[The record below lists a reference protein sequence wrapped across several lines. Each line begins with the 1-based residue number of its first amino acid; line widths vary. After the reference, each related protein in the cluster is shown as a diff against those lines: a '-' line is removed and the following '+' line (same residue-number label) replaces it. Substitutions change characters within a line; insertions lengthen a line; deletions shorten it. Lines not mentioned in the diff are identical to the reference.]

1 MIKPVAG
8 PLLLALLSLATGAR
22 GEIVP
27 AEAAR
32 GAYPDLAVDAAGSLH
47 LVYVRAG
54 KLWYRQRPQAAQE
67 WSAEQDTGLSQGMVA
82 RSDPEVVTDSHNR
95 PHVMVGSSYA
105 WFNGTSWQPLKLDV
119 MRDTALAIDAQDN
132 VYIVRRGGHLGGYL
146 GLLVRRAGASTFEPL
161 PDPDIGGDLPL
172 GRNDHVY
179 GHIAIRPA
187 DSSLHI
193 VYRHGSPKRCAYRTS
208 GDGGR
213 TWSGG
218 GVCDDDREAP
228 SVCIGPDGGVYVVS
242 GTGEVFRRE
251 DGQEKWQS
259 LGRAVPAG
267 SRDLPMMVADSR
279 GRLYVGSFGGRINVY
294 ADGNWVSPTTL
305 PAPSKQ
311 TLGFVDLAVSRDGDR
326 VYAVWEVGPSVHH
339 DEPAGESAILLARL
353 DGALAAQAPPA
364 ADQRAVPPARR
375 QVGQWERFEASVVNR
390 KDYADPYRDVAL
402 NVVCTRPDSS
412 TVKLWGFY
420 DGGGIWKLRV
430 MPDQTGDWAY
440 EASFSDGSP
449 SVKGSFKCGVSELPG
464 MISRDETNPV
474 WFGYR
479 GGKHTLVRALHVGDR
494 FFAANWPARDPAFS
508 RHPLRDAR
516 WARARSPLGP
526 AKTLAA
532 GRRRIRPHGAN
543 SRRTGRAANDRVS
556 LRGVLRTEFQLPD
569 RPCRPGALHSLHAGP
584 PGLLLEPDVEH
595 RGTGAE
601 RGQEL
606 DVGR

>member
-1 MIKPVAG
+1 MTTAR
-8 PLLLALLSLATGAR
+8 PLAFALDRMAACTLYPERERSF
-22 GEIVP
+22 
-27 AEAAR
+27 AAR
-32 GAYPDLAVDAAGSLH
+32 MA
-47 LVYVRAG
+47 
-54 KLWYRQRPQAAQE
+54 K
-67 WSAEQDTGLSQGMVA
+67 
-82 RSDPEVVTDSHNR
+82 
-95 PHVMVGSSYA
+95 
-105 WFNGTSWQPLKLDV
+105 
-119 MRDTALAIDAQDN
+119 
-132 VYIVRRGGHLGGYL
+132 
-146 GLLVRRAGASTFEPL
+146 
-161 PDPDIGGDLPL
+161 
-172 GRNDHVY
+172 
-179 GHIAIRPA
+179 
-187 DSSLHI
+187 
-193 VYRHGSPKRCAYRTS
+193 
-208 GDGGR
+208 
-213 TWSGG
+213 
-218 GVCDDDREAP
+218 
-228 SVCIGPDGGVYVVS
+228 
-242 GTGEVFRRE
+242 
-251 DGQEKWQS
+251 
-259 LGRAVPAG
+259 

-494 FFAANWPARDPAFS
+494 FFAANWPARERTRFLDWAGKQGYNTLSIASHFLKREGPERGAHWDLPKLWPLDAAEYARMEQTLDELAARRMIVFPFAGFFGQSSNYPTDPADQELYI
-508 RHPLRDAR
+508 RY
-516 WARARSPLGP
+516 
-526 AKTLAA
+526 TLARL
-532 GRRRIRPHGAN
+532 GCYWN
-543 SRRTGRAANDRVS
+543 LMWNT
-556 LRGVLRTEFQLPD
+556 
-569 RPCRPGALHSLHAGP
+569 AGP
-584 PGLLLEPDVEH
+584 EPNVGKSWMSDADVQRLGKLIARLDPQGH
-595 RGTGAE
+595 LAIPTGPLTACC
-601 RGQEL
+601 RDL
-606 DVGR
+606 KPPT